1 MRRLGVLLFVLFLG
15 VPALAGLAAP
25 GTPPGFALETQR
37 PLHAGVE
44 YLTYARG
51 GGSPALAHVA
61 HLAPDALVDLRAV
74 NARDRITHRLE
85 DRELPSAMCARVNC
99 MVALN
104 GDFWDYQ
111 GTRQPLGGVVSG
123 RRMVRSPQGGHPQ
136 VTLTGAGRLTAGELP
151 WAGRVGAAGG
161 TSATTL
167 TGINRSASAEALGT
181 DQLVLFTSD
190 WGTPAPASGGV
201 ELVLESTE
209 RLGALNRTV
218 TVEAAAGGL
227 RAPRGPIPATGGVL
241 RGTGTGEEAL
251 RRLAAAVAAPDSQN
265 RRPLTVS
272 VTSPVDAVESLGT
285 HPVILRDGQKVFDPA
300 SDSFT
305 TGHHPRTLLGW
316 NGAGDI
322 YMVTVDDGI
331 SESQGMSL
339 HDAAALLLGLGATDA
354 VNFDGGGGT
363 TFVVDGEVMNQPE
376 EGEERESV
384 STLVALR
391 RTASG
396 EQPPAPAPTTNPG
409 GGSPGPAP
417 APPAGATRSGYWMVG
432 SDGAVYGFGDAAHL
446 GNAPL
451 SGGAQAVDLE
461 PMPTNNGYWIVD
473 DAGHVFTFGDARW
486 LGNADP
492 ARLVPGE
499 KVTSLSATPSGHG
512 YWIFTDRGRVL
523 PKGDAGAF
531 GDVSAVKLNGP
542 VLDSIPTPSGRGY
555 YMVASDGGIF
565 TFGDAVFHG
574 STGGVRLNA
583 PVQSLVPD
591 PDGVGYWLV
600 ASDGGVFSFGGDFRG
615 SLGGVRLNK
624 PMTGM
629 VPYGNGYLMV
639 AEDGGIFNFSDR
651 TFLGSLGNTPP
662 ARPIVSVAAVR

>member
-1 MRRLGVLLFVLFLG
+1 MRRLGVLLVVLFLA
-15 VPALAGLAAP
+15 VPALAVLAAP
-25 GTPPGFALETQR
+25 GTPPGFTLETQR

-51 GGSPALAHVA
+51 GDSPALAHVA
-61 HLAPDALVDLRAV
+61 HLAPDALVELRAV

-136 VTLTGAGRLTAGELP
+136 VTLTGAGRLTAGEMP
-151 WAGRVGAAGG
+151 WSGRVGAADG
-161 TSATTL
+161 TMVTL
-167 TGINRSASAEALGT
+167 TGVNRSATADALDD

-190 WGTPAPASGGV
+190 WGATAPASNGV
-201 ELVLESTE
+201 ELVLDSTE
-209 RLGALNRTV
+209 RLGSLGRTV

-227 RAPRGPIPATGGVL
+227 RSPGGPIPATGGVL
-241 RGTGTGEEAL
+241 RASGTGEEAL
-251 RRLAAAVAAPDSQN
+251 RRLWAKVAAADSEN

-285 HPVILRDGQKVFDPA
+285 HPVILRDGQQVFDPA

-305 TGHHPRTLLGW
+305 AGRHPRTLLGW

-322 YMVTVDDGI
+322 FMVTVDDGI
-331 SESQGMSL
+331 SESQGMTL
-339 HDAAALLLGLGATDA
+339 ADAAALLLGLGATDA

-391 RTASG
+391 GTASG
-396 EQPPAPAPTTNPG
+396 EQPPTPPPTAPG

-417 APPAGATRSGYWMVG
+417 SPPVVVTRSGYWMVG

-451 SGGAQAVDLE
+451 SGRAQAVDLE
-461 PMPTNNGYWIVD
+461 PTPTSNGYWIVD

-486 LGNADP
+486 LGNADA

-499 KVTSLSATPSGHG
+499 KVTSLSATPSGNG
-512 YWIFTDRGRVL
+512 YWIFTSRGRVL
-523 PKGDAGAF
+523 PVGDAAHL
-531 GDVSAVKLNGP
+531 GDVSSVTLNGP

-555 YMVASDGGIF
+555 Y
-565 TFGDAVFHG
+565 
-574 STGGVRLNA
+574 
-583 PVQSLVPD
+583 
-591 PDGVGYWLV
+591 
-600 ASDGGVFSFGGDFRG
+600 
-615 SLGGVRLNK
+615 
-624 PMTGM
+624 
-629 VPYGNGYLMV
+629 
-639 AEDGGIFNFSDR
+639 
-651 TFLGSLGNTPP
+651 
-662 ARPIVSVAAVR
+662 